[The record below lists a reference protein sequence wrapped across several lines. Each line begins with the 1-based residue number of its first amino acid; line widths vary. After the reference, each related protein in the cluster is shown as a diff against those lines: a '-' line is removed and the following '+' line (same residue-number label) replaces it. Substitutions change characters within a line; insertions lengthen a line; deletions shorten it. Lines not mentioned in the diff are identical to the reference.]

1 MIANPTGA
9 ARPLRDQIV
18 AFLQQRDEATAKEI
32 IAATTAAAYPSRV
45 IHELNKLRT
54 DAVVECEVK
63 GKKKGNG
70 ALWYWLAMPAN
81 TAAIGGDSQPAVEQ
95 NTGSS
100 AAGASATQPAGAAV
114 HPKPAPAAAASPS
127 AAPVAADDPHGA
139 STPDTPAVVKDSLT
153 TAQREIP
160 PPQYDPD
167 AVAFKTPTASK
178 KARPG
183 AAAKKATQNRERIL
197 LGEIAAAL
205 GAQKV
210 ALSKLP
216 ERARSIMV
224 EHDRR
229 ALALAQVHDA
239 LAERVSGEIDPSD
252 LDEVE
257 CAQRAAVTIDEAVK
271 VISAAEI
278 QRHAAEGELADLQHK
293 VSMQDA
299 DLFKVQNV
307 LGQRIHIGD
316 PEHLAPPV
324 ECAELAASLIDSLL
338 SANQDNQNLIAI
350 ASEKLAEVAGGDID
364 TSDMDLIEL
373 AENVA
378 TQFPAI
384 DKEVSQQAVV
394 IIDLRQQL
402 ANEKALVAKLEH
414 LLQSARNEAE
424 HLRTHTGTA
433 AALAYAVLP
442 TTRAGE
448 VIDLAF
454 GRGIVEPGS
463 AEALDE
469 AKRLARQEIEAGHC
483 EAAVVCAL
491 VPVATAAQRVVF
503 EPA

>member
-1 MIANPTGA
+1 MSTNPTGA

-32 IAATTAAAYPSRV
+32 IAATTEAAYPSRV
-45 IHELNKLRT
+45 LNELNKLRT

-210 ALSKLP
+210 ALAKLP
-216 ERARSIMV
+216 DRARSIMV

-229 ALALAQVHDA
+229 AFALVQVHDA

-278 QRHAAEGELADLQHK
+278 QRHAAEGELAVVRARVEVLQ
-293 VSMQDA
+293 
-299 DLFKVQNV
+299 
-307 LGQRIHIGD
+307 R
-316 PEHLAPPV
+316 
-324 ECAELAASLIDSLL
+324 EL
-338 SANQDNQNLIAI
+338 DNQA
-350 ASEKLAEVAGGDID
+350 
-364 TSDMDLIEL
+364 
-373 AENVA
+373 
-378 TQFPAI
+378 
-384 DKEVSQQAVV
+384 
-394 IIDLRQQL
+394 
-402 ANEKALVAKLEH
+402 ALTEKLEH

-433 AALAYAVLP
+433 AAVAYAVLP

-448 VIDLAF
+448 VTDLAF
-454 GRGIVEPGS
+454 DRAIVEPGS

-469 AKRLARQEIEAGHC
+469 AKRLAKQEIEAAHC

>member
-1 MIANPTGA
+1 MSTTTPVTT
-9 ARPLRDQIV
+9 RPLREQIIT
-18 AFLQQRDEATAKEI
+18 FLQGRDEATAAQI
-32 IAATTAAAYPSRV
+32 IAASSEAAYPSRV
-45 IHELNKLRT
+45 MTELNRMRT
-54 DAVVECEVK
+54 EALLECEK
-63 GKKKGNG
+63 KSKKKGG
-70 ALWYWLAMPAN
+70 GELWYWLAARGNAMH
-81 TAAIGGDSQPAVEQ
+81 DSQPAVEQ

-127 AAPVAADDPHGA
+127 AAPVAADV
-139 STPDTPAVVKDSLT
+139 TPVAAVKDSLT
-153 TAQREIP
+153 AG
-160 PPQYDPD
+160 
-167 AVAFKTPTASK
+167 
-178 KARPG
+178 KARQG

-197 LGEIAAAL
+197 LGEIATAL

-210 ALSKLP
+210 ALAKLP
-216 ERARSIMV
+216 ERARSIMA

-229 ALALAQVHDA
+229 ALALVQVHDA
-239 LAERVSGEIDPSD
+239 LAERVCGEIDPSD

-278 QRHAAEGELADLQHK
+278 QRHAAEGELAVVRERVEVLQ
-293 VSMQDA
+293 
-299 DLFKVQNV
+299 
-307 LGQRIHIGD
+307 R
-316 PEHLAPPV
+316 
-324 ECAELAASLIDSLL
+324 EL
-338 SANQDNQNLIAI
+338 DNQAALT
-350 ASEKLAEVAGGDID
+350 EKL
-364 TSDMDLIEL
+364 
-373 AENVA
+373 
-378 TQFPAI
+378 
-384 DKEVSQQAVV
+384 K
-394 IIDLRQQL
+394 
-402 ANEKALVAKLEH
+402 H

-433 AALAYAVLP
+433 AAVAYAMLP

-448 VIDLAF
+448 VTDLAHA
-454 GRGIVEPGS
+454 RAIVEPGS

>member
-1 MIANPTGA
+1 MSTNPTGA
-9 ARPLRDQIV
+9 PRPLRDQIV
-18 AFLQQRDEATAKEI
+18 AFLRQRDEATAKEI
-32 IAATTAAAYPSRV
+32 IAATTEAAYPSRV
-45 IHELNKLRT
+45 LNELNKLRT

-160 PPQYDPD
+160 PPQYAPD
-167 AVAFKTPTASK
+167 AVAFKTPAASK

-278 QRHAAEGELADLQHK
+278 QRHAAEGELAVVRARVEVLQ
-293 VSMQDA
+293 
-299 DLFKVQNV
+299 
-307 LGQRIHIGD
+307 R
-316 PEHLAPPV
+316 
-324 ECAELAASLIDSLL
+324 EL
-338 SANQDNQNLIAI
+338 DNQA
-350 ASEKLAEVAGGDID
+350 
-364 TSDMDLIEL
+364 
-373 AENVA
+373 
-378 TQFPAI
+378 
-384 DKEVSQQAVV
+384 
-394 IIDLRQQL
+394 
-402 ANEKALVAKLEH
+402 ALTEKLEH

-433 AALAYAVLP
+433 AAVAYAVLP

-448 VIDLAF
+448 VTDLAF
-454 GRGIVEPGS
+454 DRAIVEPGS

-469 AKRLARQEIEAGHC
+469 AKRLARQEIEAAHC

>member
-1 MIANPTGA
+1 M
-9 ARPLRDQIV
+9 RDQIV
-18 AFLQQRDEATAKEI
+18 AFLRQRDEATAKEI
-32 IAATTAAAYPSRV
+32 IAATTEAAYPSRV
-45 IHELNKLRT
+45 MNELNKLRT

-127 AAPVAADDPHGA
+127 AAPVAADDPHVA
-139 STPDTPAVVKDSLT
+139 STPDTPAAVKDSLT

-210 ALSKLP
+210 ALAKLP
-216 ERARSIMV
+216 DRARSIMV

-229 ALALAQVHDA
+229 ALALVQVHDA

-257 CAQRAAVTIDEAVK
+257 CAQRAAVAIDEAVK
-271 VISAAEI
+271 MISSAEI
-278 QRHAAEGELADLQHK
+278 QRHAAEGELAVVRARVEVLQ
-293 VSMQDA
+293 
-299 DLFKVQNV
+299 
-307 LGQRIHIGD
+307 R
-316 PEHLAPPV
+316 
-324 ECAELAASLIDSLL
+324 EL
-338 SANQDNQNLIAI
+338 DNQA
-350 ASEKLAEVAGGDID
+350 
-364 TSDMDLIEL
+364 
-373 AENVA
+373 
-378 TQFPAI
+378 
-384 DKEVSQQAVV
+384 
-394 IIDLRQQL
+394 
-402 ANEKALVAKLEH
+402 ALTEKLEH

-448 VIDLAF
+448 VTDLAF
-454 GRGIVEPGS
+454 DRAIVEPGS

-469 AKRLARQEIEAGHC
+469 AKRLARQEIEAAHC

>member
-1 MIANPTGA
+1 MSTNPTGA

-45 IHELNKLRT
+45 LNELNKLRT

-139 STPDTPAVVKDSLT
+139 SAPDTPAVVKDSLT

-178 KARPG
+178 KARPA

-229 ALALAQVHDA
+229 ALALVQVHDA

-278 QRHAAEGELADLQHK
+278 QRHAAEGELAVVRERVEVLQ
-293 VSMQDA
+293 
-299 DLFKVQNV
+299 
-307 LGQRIHIGD
+307 R
-316 PEHLAPPV
+316 
-324 ECAELAASLIDSLL
+324 EL
-338 SANQDNQNLIAI
+338 DNQAAL
-350 ASEKLAEVAGGDID
+350 SE
-364 TSDMDLIEL
+364 
-373 AENVA
+373 
-378 TQFPAI
+378 
-384 DKEVSQQAVV
+384 
-394 IIDLRQQL
+394 
-402 ANEKALVAKLEH
+402 KLEH

-433 AALAYAVLP
+433 AAVAYAMLP

-448 VIDLAF
+448 VTDLAHA
-454 GRGIVEPGS
+454 RAIVEPGS

>member
-1 MIANPTGA
+1 MSTNPTGA

-32 IAATTAAAYPSRV
+32 IAATTEAAYPSRV
-45 IHELNKLRT
+45 ISELNKLRT

-139 STPDTPAVVKDSLT
+139 STP
-153 TAQREIP
+153 
-160 PPQYDPD
+160 QYDPD
-167 AVAFKTPTASK
+167 AVAFKTPAASK

-210 ALSKLP
+210 ALAKLP
-216 ERARSIMV
+216 DRARSIMV

-229 ALALAQVHDA
+229 ALALVQVHDA

-271 VISAAEI
+271 VISVAKI
-278 QRHAAEGELADLQHK
+278 QRLDAEGELAVVRARAEVLQ
-293 VSMQDA
+293 
-299 DLFKVQNV
+299 
-307 LGQRIHIGD
+307 R
-316 PEHLAPPV
+316 
-324 ECAELAASLIDSLL
+324 EL
-338 SANQDNQNLIAI
+338 DNQ
-350 ASEKLAEVAGGDID
+350 
-364 TSDMDLIEL
+364 T
-373 AENVA
+373 
-378 TQFPAI
+378 
-384 DKEVSQQAVV
+384 
-394 IIDLRQQL
+394 
-402 ANEKALVAKLEH
+402 ALTEKLEH

-433 AALAYAVLP
+433 AAVAYAVLP

-448 VIDLAF
+448 VTDLAF
-454 GRGIVEPGS
+454 DRAIVEPGS

-483 EAAVVCAL
+483 EASVVCAL

>member
-1 MIANPTGA
+1 MSTNPTGA

-32 IAATTAAAYPSRV
+32 IAATTQAAYPSRV
-45 IHELNKLRT
+45 LNELNKLRT

-229 ALALAQVHDA
+229 ALALVQVHDA

-278 QRHAAEGELADLQHK
+278 QRHAAEGELAVVRERVEVLQ
-293 VSMQDA
+293 
-299 DLFKVQNV
+299 
-307 LGQRIHIGD
+307 R
-316 PEHLAPPV
+316 
-324 ECAELAASLIDSLL
+324 EL
-338 SANQDNQNLIAI
+338 DNQAAL
-350 ASEKLAEVAGGDID
+350 SE
-364 TSDMDLIEL
+364 
-373 AENVA
+373 
-378 TQFPAI
+378 
-384 DKEVSQQAVV
+384 
-394 IIDLRQQL
+394 
-402 ANEKALVAKLEH
+402 KLEH

-433 AALAYAVLP
+433 AAVAYAMLP

-448 VIDLAF
+448 VTDLAF
-454 GRGIVEPGS
+454 DHAIVEPGS